1 MNDPVLESQWP
12 EQPTSFDALLANARR
27 SLLEARNA
35 HGYWEGE
42 LSSSALSTAT
52 AVCALEAHLCDCQ
65 SLDARIRET
74 ILDRIVRGRL
84 WLIENQNSD
93 GGWGDTVKSL
103 SNISTTLLVWG
114 ALNTLQGPE
123 QARAAGGSQAV
134 LGAVSGEVS
143 GEVSRAEAWIEQA
156 AGSLAPED
164 IARAVRARYGKDQT
178 FSVPILMAL
187 ASTRRLG
194 ESAKQGWKLV
204 PQLPFELAAFPRS
217 WFAAMKLPV
226 VSYALPA
233 LIAIGLVRHRQAPSR
248 NPLARQ
254 IRNATTPRCLRVL
267 ESIQPQSGGFLE
279 AIPLTSFVAIA
290 LIGAGYGGHRAVG
303 QGIAFLLDTFR
314 SDGSWAIDTHLATW
328 VSTLSVNALSHSRDW
343 RSRLGS
349 SELSLKRWI
358 CEQQYTRVHPF
369 TNAAPGG
376 WSWTPLS
383 GGVPDADDT
392 PGAMLALRAY
402 YDAPDSQGSP
412 DAIEP
417 DEKLPK
423 RALAGAVWLLD
434 LQNRDGGIPTFCKG
448 WGTLPF
454 DRSNPDITAHAI
466 RAWLAWFDLADAN
479 LQSRIRKSI
488 LRAMGFL
495 KRRQRQ
501 DGSWVPLWFG
511 NQYVRDE
518 ENPTYGTSR
527 VLLAWLAA
535 TEAPWLM
542 QSSKLEVHSR
552 IAMAARWLVRAQQS
566 DGSWTGSDRA
576 SLQDQHQSEPI
587 EALGSIEETA
597 LAVEA
602 LADLCCRTS
611 MGPGKFPCEPK
622 LIEDCRKAVDVGV
635 AWIARST
642 KQGTEFAP
650 SPIGFYFAKLWYFEK
665 HYPICYSVAALERVA
680 VLERLEALVRL
691 IQQMRDFE

>member
-1 MNDPVLESQWP
+1 MHEPVLEPQRP
-12 EQPTSFDALLANARR
+12 EPPYPFDALLANARR

-35 HGYWEGE
+35 RGYWEGE

-93 GGWGDTVKSL
+93 GGWGDTVKSM

-279 AIPLTSFVAIA
+279 AIPLTSFVVIA
-290 LIGAGYGGHRAVG
+290 LIGAGYGGHRTVA
-303 QGIAFLLDTFR
+303 QGIGFLLDSFR

-328 VSTLSVNALSHSRDW
+328 VSTLSVNALSHSGDW

-349 SELSLKRWI
+349 GELSLKRWI

-412 DAIEP
+412 DAIEA

-466 RAWLAWFDLADAN
+466 RAWLAWIDLADMS
-479 LQSRIRKSI
+479 LQSRMRKSI
-488 LRAMGFL
+488 LRAMEFL
-495 KRRQRQ
+495 KVRQRL

-566 DGSWTGSDRA
+566 DGSWTGSDRG
-576 SLQDQHQSEPI
+576 SLQVQNPSPQAG
-587 EALGSIEETA
+587 ALGSIEETA
-597 LAVEA
+597 LAVEV
-602 LADLCCRTS
+602 LADLCYRAS
-611 MGPGKFPCEPK
+611 MRPEEFACEPE
-622 LIEDCRKAVDVGV
+622 LLDDCRKAMDFGVG
-635 AWIARST
+635 WIARRT
-642 KQGTEFAP
+642 KQGTEFPA
-650 SPIGFYFAKLWYFEK
+650 SPIGFYFAKLWYFER
-665 HYPICYSVAALERVA
+665 HYPLCYSVAALERVA
-680 VLERLEALVRL
+680 ALKRIAALKRGER
-691 IQQMRDFE
+691 

>member
-1 MNDPVLESQWP
+1 MNDPDLELQWQ
-12 EQPTSFDALLANARR
+12 EQPTSFEVLLANARQ

-52 AVCALEAHLCDCQ
+52 AVCALEAHLSDCR

-114 ALNTLQGPE
+114 ALNTPEGPE
-123 QARAAGGSQAV
+123 QERAVVDAN
-134 LGAVSGEVS
+134 
-143 GEVSRAEAWIEQA
+143 SRAEAWIKRV

-233 LIAIGLVRHRQAPSR
+233 LIAIGLVRHRQAPSS
-248 NPLARQ
+248 NPLVRQ

-328 VSTLSVNALSHSRDW
+328 VSTLSVNALSHSYGW

-358 CEQQYTRVHPF
+358 CDQQYTRVHPF

-392 PGAMLALRAY
+392 PGALLALRAY
-402 YDAPDSQGSP
+402 YNAPDSQGSP

-417 DEKLPK
+417 EEKLLQ
-423 RALAGAVWLLD
+423 RALAGANWLLD

-479 LQSRIRKSI
+479 LQSRMRRSI

-495 KRRQRQ
+495 KRRQRP

-535 TEAPWLM
+535 WDSPWLA
-542 QSSKLEVHSR
+542 QYRKLEIPSR
-552 IAMAARWLVRAQQS
+552 FAMAARWLVRAQQS
-566 DGSWTGSDRA
+566 DGSWTGSDRP
-576 SLQDQHQSEPI
+576 SLQDQHQSAPI

-602 LADLCCRTS
+602 LAELCCRAF
-611 MGPGKFPCEPK
+611 GRPGVFPCEPK
-622 LIEDCRKAVDVGV
+622 LLEDCRKAVDFGV

-642 KQGTEFAP
+642 RHGTEFAP

-665 HYPICYSVAALERVA
+665 HYPICYSVGALERVA
-680 VLERLEALVRL
+680 ELERVEAFAQV

>member
-1 MNDPVLESQWP
+1 MHEPALEPQRP
-12 EQPTSFDALLANARR
+12 EQVYPFDALLANARR

-65 SLDARIRET
+65 SLDARMREA
-74 ILDRIVRGRL
+74 IHERIVRGRL
-84 WLIENQNSD
+84 WLIENQNTD
-93 GGWGDTVKSL
+93 GGWGDTVKSM

-114 ALNTLQGPE
+114 ALNNLQGPE

-134 LGAVSGEVS
+134 LGAI
-143 GEVSRAEAWIEQA
+143 SRAEAWIKRV

-194 ESAKQGWKLV
+194 ASAKQGWKLV

-233 LIAIGLVRHRQAPSR
+233 LIAIGLVRHRQAPSL

-279 AIPLTSFVAIA
+279 AIPLTSFVVIA
-290 LIGAGYGGHRAVG
+290 LIGAGYGGHRTVAQGVG
-303 QGIAFLLDTFR
+303 FLLDSFR

-328 VSTLSVNALSHSRDW
+328 VSTLSVNALSHSSHW

-349 SELSLKRWI
+349 GELSLKQWI
-358 CEQQYTRVHPF
+358 CDQQYTRVHPF

-392 PGAMLALRAY
+392 PGALLALRAY
-402 YDAPDSQGSP
+402 YDAPDSQTSP

-417 DEKLPK
+417 ERKL
-423 RALAGAVWLLD
+423 REQALAGAIWLLD

-454 DRSNPDITAHAI
+454 DRSNPDITAHGI
-466 RAWLAWFDLADAN
+466 RAWLAWIDLADVS
-479 LQSRIRKSI
+479 LQSRMRKSI
-488 LRAMGFL
+488 LRAMEFL
-495 KRRQRQ
+495 KGRQRR

-511 NQYVRDE
+511 NQHVRDE

-535 TEAPWLM
+535 TQAPWLM
-542 QSSKLEVHSR
+542 QSNKLEVHSR
-552 IAMAARWLVRAQQS
+552 IAMAARWLLRAQQS
-566 DGSWTGSDRA
+566 DGSWTGSDRG
-576 SLQDQHQSEPI
+576 SLRVEHPSSQAG
-587 EALGSIEETA
+587 ALGSIEETA
-597 LAVEA
+597 LAVEV
-602 LADLCCRTS
+602 LADLCYRAV
-611 MGPGKFPCEPK
+611 MRPEEFPCEPE
-622 LIEDCRKAVDVGV
+622 LLDDCRKAMDFGVG
-635 AWIARST
+635 WIAHGT
-642 KQGTEFAP
+642 KQGTEFPA
-650 SPIGFYFAKLWYFEK
+650 SPIGFYFAKLWYFER
-665 HYPICYSVAALERVA
+665 HYPLCYSVAALERVA
-680 VLERLEALVRL
+680 ALRRAESFRRGEV
-691 IQQMRDFE
+691 